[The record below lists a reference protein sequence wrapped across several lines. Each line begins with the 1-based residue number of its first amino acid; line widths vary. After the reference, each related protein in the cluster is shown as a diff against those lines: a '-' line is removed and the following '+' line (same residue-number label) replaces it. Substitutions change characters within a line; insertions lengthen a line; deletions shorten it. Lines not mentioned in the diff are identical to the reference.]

1 MIGLVLGV
9 GILEL
14 INYQMVSSGAEAEMF
29 KNPGVDFNIAV
40 TALIVLIFSGLFAGF
55 IPARKAV
62 SIKPVEALR
71 AD

>member
-1 MIGLVLGV
+1 M
-9 GILEL
+9 
-14 INYQMVSSGAEAEMF
+14 INYQMVNSGSETGMF
-29 KNPGVDFNIAV
+29 KNPEVDFSIAV
-40 TALIVLIFSGLFAGF
+40 TALIVLIFAGLFAGF

>member
-1 MIGLVLGV
+1 M
-9 GILEL
+9 ER
-14 INYQMVSSGAEAEMF
+14 SGAEAEMF
-29 KNPGVDFNIAV
+29 KHPGVDFNIAL
-40 TALIVLIFSGLFAGF
+40 TALIVLILAGLFAGL